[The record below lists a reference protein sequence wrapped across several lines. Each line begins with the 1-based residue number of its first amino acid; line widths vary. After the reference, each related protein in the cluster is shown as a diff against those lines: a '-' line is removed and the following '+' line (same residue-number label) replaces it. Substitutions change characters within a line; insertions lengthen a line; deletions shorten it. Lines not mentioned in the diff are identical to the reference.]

1 MGGDR
6 GSASYPLITLRCAR
20 LSGWPR
26 GGREPGAHFVHHSSH
41 EDRKAAVAGHDTRRP
56 GRRTLRRLAGGLV
69 IVMAALIGVIAVAL
83 GSIVLTI
90 RRERAAEDAAEDQKR
105 KDASGGA
112 PGPDE
117 R

>member
-1 MGGDR
+1 
-6 GSASYPLITLRCAR
+6 
-20 LSGWPR
+20 
-26 GGREPGAHFVHHSSH
+26 
-41 EDRKAAVAGHDTRRP
+41 
-56 GRRTLRRLAGGLV
+56 
-69 IVMAALIGVIAVAL
+69 MAALIGVIAVAL